1 MQDVADGLDGWLRL
15 NFDFGVQSQ
24 AGANVRVAGTL
35 GNSQDCE
42 NGVDVDYEIKTL
54 TTEGQPLLVSTGE
67 DGTLWLIA
75 GTDSAFEGF
84 TQYYIVSLTA
94 RLEPYEPE

>member
-1 MQDVADGLDGWLRL
+1 MSEFDLIRRL
-15 NFDFGVQSQ
+15 QEIIC
-24 AGANVRVAGTL
+24 APGARYRPQCVL
-35 GNSQDCE
+35 GIGD
-42 NGVDVDYEIKTL
+42 
-54 TTEGQPLLVSTGE
+54 

-75 GTDSAFEGF
+75 GTDSAFEGL